1 MMKIIRNPQVDECL
15 AEPHAVAIGVF
26 DGVHRGHQAVIQAT
40 RHRAEGLQARS
51 AVVTFDP
58 HPARIT
64 RPQNAPRILTAID
77 HRLELLE
84 SFGVDTTVIINFDEA
99 QAKERAADFVE
110 RVVVRCLQAKS
121 VTVGDDFHFGYRRE
135 GNTQVLAQLGL
146 HFGFDVEAMGQVER
160 DDSAH
165 EPISSTAIRRAV
177 AVGDVVTAAGLLG
190 RYHSVSGVVV
200 RGDQRGRTIGF
211 PTANVDVPP
220 DRAVPADGVYAAW
233 YVLPDGSKHRAAV
246 NVGKRPT
253 FYDDANRSLV
263 EAHLLDFHG
272 DLYGQ
277 AGRVEFVRMLRPEQ
291 RFDGIDS
298 LKAQLA
304 VDIAEAKGILS

>member
-1 MMKIIRNPQVDECL
+1 MMRIIRNPQADECL

-26 DGVHRGHQAVIQAT
+26 DGVHLGHQAVIQAT
-40 RHRAEGLQARS
+40 RHRAEELQSRS

-64 RPQNAPRILTAID
+64 RPRNAPLILTGIE

-84 SFGVDTTVIINFDEA
+84 SFGVDTAVVITFDEA

-110 RVVVRCLQAKS
+110 RVIVRCLQAKS
-121 VTVGDDFHFGYRRE
+121 VTVGDDFHFGYQRE
-135 GNTQVLAQLGL
+135 GDTQVLAQLGL

-160 DDSAH
+160 GDTVK

-177 AVGDVVTAAGLLG
+177 AAGDVVTATALLG
-190 RYHSVSGVVV
+190 RHHSVSGVVV
-200 RGDQRGRTIGF
+200 KGDQRGRTIGF

-220 DRAVPADGVYAAW
+220 DRALPADGVYAAW
-233 YVLPDGSKHRAAV
+233 YVPPEGVKHRAAV

-253 FYDDANRSLV
+253 FYDDARRSLV
-263 EAHLLDFHG
+263 EAHLINFQG

-277 AGRVEFVRMLRPEQ
+277 VGRVEFVKMIRPEQ

-304 VDIAEAKGILS
+304 VDIATADDILS